1 METKLGNPSENAMAF
16 MNLHDV
22 FLNASLCRSKM
33 LRSPVEKSAVE
44 FTMSDR
50 GRLERMWITF
60 LYVLIEAWHSPAG
73 DRAKFYMK
81 SKADLMGVEEI
92 ISKGENEGSI
102 SKMRNVRDYMCHR
115 DKREYWDA
123 GRIDIAGQLDYHE
136 ALHRQFSNVFLES
149 FKQYKELGIK

>member
-1 METKLGNPSENAMAF
+1 MDNQAEDAMAF

-22 FLNASLCRSKM
+22 FLNTSLCRSKM
-33 LRSPVEKSAVE
+33 MHSPIAQDAEE

-60 LYVLIEAWHSPAG
+60 LYVLIEAWCSPIGAS
-73 DRAKFYMK
+73 AKSYMG
-81 SKADLMGVEEI
+81 SKANLNAVEDL
-92 ISKGENEGSI
+92 ISNGKTNGSI

-123 GRIDIAGQLDYHE
+123 GRIDVAGQLTYHE
-136 ALHRQFSNVFLES
+136 ALHQAFSDVFLQV
-149 FKQYKELGIK
+149 FKKCKEG